1 MRVRVIAMLLTTLSL
16 AASPAP
22 VPRVSTA
29 LTGHVF
35 THEIQAGDTLASLGA
50 RYGAGAAVL
59 ARRNGRPLS
68 KRLLPGELLIIDNR
82 HIVWPAEPSNG
93 PVIVVN
99 LPQRMLFRIVDGRV
113 DAHYPVAV
121 GRATWKTPRGP
132 FTIIE
137 KEVDPTWDVPPS
149 IQAEMR
155 REGKPVITS
164 IPPCPANPLGRYW
177 IRLSHQGVG
186 LHGTNAP
193 GSIYRFTTHGCI
205 RLHPDDVAALFE
217 RVSVGD
223 AGLTAYDP
231 VLLARLADGRIFAE
245 VHPDPYKQGPDPLRH
260 LRTLAQSAALTDA
273 IDWTG
278 VEDVIRQREGVAV
291 DVTRAAPAPS
301 TGQPD

>member
-1 MRVRVIAMLLTTLSL
+1 
-16 AASPAP
+16 
-22 VPRVSTA
+22 
-29 LTGHVF
+29 
-35 THEIQAGDTLASLGA
+35 
-50 RYGAGAAVL
+50 
-59 ARRNGRPLS
+59 
-68 KRLLPGELLIIDNR
+68 
-82 HIVWPAEPSNG
+82 
-93 PVIVVN
+93 
-99 LPQRMLFRIVDGRV
+99 
-113 DAHYPVAV
+113 VAV

-132 FTIIE
+132 FTIVE

-155 REGKPVITS
+155 REGKPVIAS

-177 IRLSHQGVG
+177 IRLSHPGVG

-245 VHPDPYKQGPDPLRH
+245 VHQDPYKEGPDPLRH
-260 LRTLAQSAALTDA
+260 LRALAESAALTDA
-273 IDWTG
+273 IDWTI
-278 VEDVIRQREGVAV
+278 VADVIRKREGVAV
-291 DVTRAAPAPS
+291 DVTRLAPAGITGVRACDPRHRQRLVWMGQAAPVSYRRPCDTRRRRRASSPLRVTPWS
-301 TGQPD
+301 ASWLRRRGFDGRPRRRHEGSDGYEEDPGSVSMSKRARRFMRLS